1 MDRRKKLFSFM
12 GIVVVIFAV
21 LFSYHCTRCSKEG
34 RDTRDRDIIPVKK
47 PKRSP
52 VPVIAEVKLDP
63 PEPTSVDFLRAQPVL
78 EDTRMTYVKYT
89 YHWYVNG
96 NHVPGNNDSLLA
108 RQSYKKGD
116 KVYCRVMASR
126 GIHEAKP
133 INSKRITVKN
143 AKPVLNL
150 SPVVPFKIPGRFHY
164 TINAADPD
172 GDPLNYRL
180 VAPLGLGI
188 TIDPETGE
196 ITWYIQE
203 IPGDEPAVSRT
214 QTGGSADEEAGNR
227 ENEARKPGP
236 KQPDTAGPRL
246 SSFVRII
253 FEVTDSDGAAV
264 RGSIDLNL
272 SKEGEGKEIPQ

>member
-1 MDRRKKLFSFM
+1 MDRSKKLFSLT
-12 GIVVVIFAV
+12 GIVFIIIAV
-21 LFSYHCTRCSKEG
+21 LFSYQCTRCSKEG
-34 RDTRDRDIIPVKK
+34 RDTRDITPVKK

-52 VPVIAEVKLDP
+52 VPVIVEVKLEP
-63 PEPTSVDFLRAQPVL
+63 PEPTSVDFIRALPVL
-78 EDTRMTYVKYT
+78 ENTRMTHVKYT

-96 NHVPGNNDSLLA
+96 NHVPENNDSLLA

-133 INSKRITVKN
+133 INSKRITIKN

-150 SPVVPFKIPGRFHY
+150 LPVTPFKIPGRFHY
-164 TINAADPD
+164 TINASDPD

-188 TIDPETGE
+188 TIDPETGKM
-196 ITWYIQE
+196 TWDIHE
-203 IPGDEPAVSRT
+203 IPKDEPAVSHT

-227 ENEARKPGP
+227 ENVKRKPIP

-246 SSFVRII
+246 SPIVRII
-253 FEVTDSDGAAV
+253 FEVKDSDGAAV
-264 RGSIDLNL
+264 QGYIDLNL
-272 SKEGEGKEIPQ
+272 SKEGQGKEIPQ

>member
-1 MDRRKKLFSFM
+1 MNRRRKLFSLT
-12 GIVVVIFAV
+12 GIVVVIIAV

-34 RDTRDRDIIPVKK
+34 RDTREITPVKK

-52 VPVIAEVKLDP
+52 VPVIVEVKLDP
-63 PEPTSVDFLRAQPVL
+63 PQPTSVDFIRAQPVL
-78 EDTRMTYVKYT
+78 EDTTMIHVKYT

-96 NHVPGNNDSLLA
+96 SHVLENNDNLLA

-116 KVYCRVMASR
+116 KVYCRVMARR

-133 INSKRITVKN
+133 INSKRITIQN

-150 SPVVPFKIPGRFHY
+150 SAVTPFKIPGRFHY
-164 TINAADPD
+164 TINAVDPD
-172 GDPLNYRL
+172 GDPLNYHL

-188 TIDPETGE
+188 TIDPKTGE
-196 ITWYIQE
+196 ITWDIQE
-203 IPGDEPAVSRT
+203 IPKDEPIVSYT
-214 QTGGSADEEAGNR
+214 QAGGSKDEEAGSR
-227 ENEARKPGP
+227 ENVTRKPEP

-253 FEVTDSDGAAV
+253 FEVKDSDGATV
-264 RGSIDLNL
+264 QGSIDLNL